1 MAETE
6 LELIASPSFY
16 GSIIN
21 MILKWQ
27 KETNH
32 TKPVAWRALLD
43 KARSSQLST
52 TTAPTLY
59 FVQTSRYLFCATVTA
74 TQPALDRLQRMLRP
88 LCAAFETRCST
99 DLEWQLL
106 TEPAGSTLGSAIPT
120 CTDAPVTI
128 PFTVIEKYSAWQ
140 PGGWRKLNRHL
151 VYKLPPSTHMIR
163 IERLPTMDGKFGVYI
178 KNSVTRMPDW
188 TGTRDRLIS
197 RTRRLCS
204 SESSVMPSPLFSS
217 LVASP

>member
-1 MAETE
+1 MVNPKIR
-6 LELIASPSFY
+6 LVASPSFY
-16 GSIIN
+16 SSIIS
-21 MILKWQ
+21 MVFLWQ
-27 KETNH
+27 KETHH
-32 TKPVAWRALLD
+32 TEPVVWHALLD
-43 KARSSQLST
+43 KARSTTLST
-52 TTAPTLY
+52 TKVPTLY

-74 TQPALDRLQRMLRP
+74 PQSALDRLQQMLRP
-88 LCAAFETRCST
+88 LCAAFENRCST
-99 DLEWQLL
+99 DSDWQLL

-120 CTDAPVTI
+120 CTSAPVTI

-163 IERLPTMDGKFGVYI
+163 IERLPAMDGRFGIYI
-178 KNSVTRMPDW
+178 KNSVTQMPDW
-188 TGTRDRLIS
+188 TDTRDRLIS

-204 SESSVMPSPLFSS
+204 SESSASPLFST